1 MMATLQTRARPLT
14 DCGLPAIAWLSG
26 VHVMALVFLA
36 CIVSGIALSLPVIRS
51 ARALGLI

>member
-1 MMATLQTRARPLT
+1 MSLGLQPSIHPGPRMARFLGVQT
-14 DCGLPAIAWLSG
+14 
-26 VHVMALVFLA
+26 MALVFLA